1 MLIYIV
7 IGFISALAGGEL
19 YLIGD
24 HLGAGTGPA
33 IIMIITG
40 VITVITAFITAI
52 NRDNKESRQ
61 TSTPGDRQK

>member
-1 MLIYIV
+1 MLVYVV

-33 IIMIITG
+33 ILMIITG
-40 VITVITAFITAI
+40 VITVIVAFVTAV
-52 NRDNKESRQ
+52 NRDKEPGQ
-61 TSTPGDRQK
+61 TATPEDRKK